1 MAIANHT
8 TCPRCGATLPA
19 VAPAGLC
26 PRCLVF
32 DPQGDKKTARP
43 VSPSP
48 PGRARRKLILASV
61 VLALGAI
68 LGGGPLVRVHVGR
81 RRGRF
86 RPRRR
91 AVPAGE
97 A

>member
-1 MAIANHT
+1 MADANHA

-19 VAPAGLC
+19 DAPVDLC

-32 DPQGDKKTARP
+32 DPQSDKKAARP

-68 LGGGPLVRVHVGR
+68 LVGGLWSAYRWAAACTA
-81 RRGRF
+81 F
-86 RPRRR
+86 F
-91 AVPAGE
+91 PALSSR
-97 A
+97 